1 MKLRES
7 ESEREYRYGSD
18 NCVSIDTR
26 RVAEMGWDGKGMGMG
41 QATQC
46 CRLPMTGQVG
56 ETETGEV
63 SYHKRKL
70 ELSYDTIHTIR
81 YSLYD
86 RGFAL
91 KRELKDCKSLGTFT
105 SLQVRRKR
113 CSQ

>member
-1 MKLRES
+1 M
-7 ESEREYRYGSD
+7 
-18 NCVSIDTR
+18 
-26 RVAEMGWDGKGMGMG
+26 
-41 QATQC
+41 
-46 CRLPMTGQVG
+46 G

-91 KRELKDCKSLGTFT
+91 KRELKDCESLGTFT
-105 SLQVRRKR
+105 SLQGSEQAMFLVARRIKY
-113 CSQ
+113 